1 MSSFFQKIYII
12 KLIMFYK
19 LSEDENCVPKFN
31 ELKDEWFE

>member
-1 MSSFFQKIYII
+1 
-12 KLIMFYK
+12 MFYK